1 MTFKFSDK
9 DQTIRIYNLRADT
22 KEYIGAGDA
31 YIPAGTGLPADCTD
45 CLPPEIPTGK
55 AAVFDGEGWILL
67 DDHRGETL
75 YCKESGQQVII
86 TELGNLPD
94 NVTAIM
100 PEENFMIWD
109 GNAWVKDQEAEQR
122 AAVAQ
127 AEEDKKRLLQESTL
141 NINTLQDAVDLGMAT
156 EDEMALLIEWKKYRI
171 LVSRVEPSEAPDI
184 EWPSRNT

>member
-9 DQTIRIYNLRADT
+9 DQTIRIFNLRADT
-22 KEYIGAGDA
+22 KEFIGAGDA

-75 YCKESGQQVII
+75 YSKETGQQVII

-94 NVTAIM
+94 NVTAII

-109 GNAWVKDQEAEQR
+109 GNAWVKDQEAEHR

-156 EDEMALLIEWKKYRI
+156 DDEVALLTEWKKYRI
-171 LVSRVEPSEAPDI
+171 LVSRVEPSEAPGI